1 MRFTLL
7 PISLVLTAAASSLP
21 GLPTVP
27 YTTTGGTLPSASL
40 SRIIVSSEFAES
52 VDEAGQ
58 TLIPPT
64 LRSFATTFASDL
76 ASVLNLDITI
86 ELGDAA
92 EQGSIFLTL
101 GDAKL
106 YKDAAGRES
115 SEGYSLNVTIDGVLI
130 TGASPLGAWWGTRT
144 LLQQLILGHGEL
156 KLGYGTD
163 SPGFPIRGMMLD
175 VARHYYPPEFLVEMC
190 AYMSFFKQNTFQLH
204 LSDNLYNNVAIY
216 SRERTLSLYAAFR
229 LLSDDPSLDGL
240 NKRANESYTRAVFD
254 DIQTK
259 CAARGVTVLPE
270 IEAPGHALVISQW
283 KPELGLESDLSLLN
297 ISNPGTI
304 PAVKAIWE
312 TFLPWF
318 HTKTVSIGADEYV
331 DPTLTEE
338 ALVGEYTR
346 FVDEIN
352 EYITS
357 TSGKHVRIWGTFA
370 PSVGGTVNK
379 SVSIQHWA
387 NFEANPLYDFVN
399 NGYDVLN
406 SGDYIY
412 TVGKWSQWYSFDLSL
427 EFLFHG
433 SPDGSAFAPN
443 IFDRENSTNNAARDS
458 PSLLGHIAPQWND
471 YGPNATTV
479 TEGYYQWRDGLP
491 ALADKQWGG
500 EVAEADYQRLFSAL
514 QPFAPGQNL
523 DRRIASKGPT
533 IVEYDF
539 QQTRGSNGTAVEDL
553 SGNDYHAISTCAMSE
568 EGAILTPACR
578 ITTPLVQK
586 GRNYTLSFSIKPT
599 SDAKGA
605 IFSGGDSGL
614 WSGNGTVDAVMLFSG
629 ESTYALNYTFPVGAW
644 TNASLIGRGRQ
655 TFLDIGDGEPMEF
668 LTVLGWNG
676 DRFVWAPIAVEAPL
690 ATVGGSGFEGV
701 IGGMKL
707 VGNA

>member
-1 MRFTLL
+1 MRFTS
-7 PISLVLTAAASSLP
+7 ILVFLAFKAVAESLP

-27 YTTTGGTLPSASL
+27 YTPTGGTLPSASL
-40 SRIIVSSEFAES
+40 TRIIVSSEFAEF
-52 VDEAGQ
+52 VDNAGQ

-64 LRSFATTFASDL
+64 LHSFATTFASDL
-76 ASVLNLDITI
+76 ASVVGLDIPV
-86 ELGDAA
+86 ELGATA

-101 GDAKL
+101 GDASL
-106 YKDAAGRES
+106 YRDAAGRET
-115 SEGYSLNVTIDGVLI
+115 SEGYSLNVTVDGVLI
-130 TGASPLGAWWGTRT
+130 SGASPLGVWWGTRT
-144 LLQQLILGHGEL
+144 LLQQLVLDGGEV
-156 KLGYGTD
+156 KLGYGVD
-163 SPGFPIRGMMLD
+163 SPGWGIRGMMPPKLD
-175 VARHYYPPEFLVEMC
+175 IARHYYPPDFLVEMC

-216 SRERTLSLYAAFR
+216 SRERSLSLYAAFR
-229 LLSDDPSLDGL
+229 LLSDDPALEGL
-240 NKRANESYTRAVFD
+240 NRRANESYTRDVFD
-254 DIQTK
+254 DIQAR

-270 IEAPGHALVISQW
+270 IEAPGHALVITQW
-283 KPELGLESDLSLLN
+283 KPELGLQSDLSLLN
-297 ISNPGTI
+297 ISNPETI
-304 PAVKAIWE
+304 PVVKKIWD

-331 DPTLTEE
+331 DPTLSEE

-346 FVDEIN
+346 FVDEMN
-352 EYITS
+352 EHITS

-370 PSVGGTVNK
+370 PSVGGSVNK
-379 SVSIQHWA
+379 SISIQHWA

-406 SGDYIY
+406 SGEYIY
-412 TVGKWSQWYSFDLSL
+412 TVGKWSQWYGSTLSL
-427 EFLFHG
+427 DFIFHG

-443 IFDRENSTNNAARDS
+443 IFDRENATNNAARDS

-500 EVAEADYQRLFSAL
+500 DVAEADYQGLFAAL
-514 QPFAPGQNL
+514 QPLAPGQNL
-523 DRRIASKGPT
+523 DRRVASKGST
-533 IVEYDF
+533 ILEYDF
-539 QQTRGSNGTAVEDL
+539 KQGRGSNGTVEDL
-553 SGNDYHAISTCAMSE
+553 SGNQYHATSTCAAGD
-568 EGAILTPACR
+568 EGAILTPSCR
-578 ITTPLVQK
+578 ITTPLNQK

-614 WSGNGTVDAVMLFSG
+614 WFGNGT
-629 ESTYALNYTFPVGAW
+629 STYALNYTFPVGSW
-644 TNASLIGRGRQ
+644 TNVSLIGRGRQ
-655 TFLDIGDGEPMEF
+655 TFLDVGAGEPMEF
-668 LTVLGWNG
+668 LTVMGWNG

-707 VGNA
+707 VDDA

>member
-7 PISLVLTAAASSLP
+7 PICLVITAAADTLP

-27 YTTTGGTLPSASL
+27 YTTTGGTLPSTSL
-40 SRIIVSSEFAES
+40 SKIIVSSEFAES

-64 LRSFATTFASDL
+64 LHSFATTFASDL
-76 ASVLNLDITI
+76 SSALKLDILV

-101 GDAKL
+101 GDAGL
-106 YKDAAGRES
+106 YLDAAGRET
-115 SEGYSLNVTIDGVLI
+115 SEGYSLNVTADGVLI
-130 TGASPLGAWWGTRT
+130 TGASPLGVWWGTRT
-144 LLQQLILGHGEL
+144 LLQQLILGGGEVN
-156 KLGYGTD
+156 LGYGAD
-163 SPGFPIRGMMLD
+163 SPGWGTRGMMLD
-175 VARHYYPPEFLVEMC
+175 IARHYYPPEFLVEMC

-216 SRERTLSLYAAFR
+216 SRERSLSLYAAFR
-229 LLSDDPSLDGL
+229 LLSDDPSLEGL
-240 NKRANESYTRAVFD
+240 NKRANESYTRDVFD

-283 KPELGLESDLSLLN
+283 KPDLGLDSDLSLLN
-297 ISNPGTI
+297 VSNPETI
-304 PAVKAIWE
+304 PTMQSIWNV
-312 TFLPWF
+312 FLPWF

-331 DPTLTEE
+331 DPVLSEE

-346 FVDEIN
+346 FVDEMSD
-352 EYITS
+352 YITS
-357 TSGKHVRIWGTFA
+357 TSGKSVRIWGTFA

-387 NFEANPLYDFVN
+387 NFEANPLYDFIN

-406 SGDYIY
+406 SGDYVY
-412 TVGKWSQWYSFDLSL
+412 TVGKWSQSYAQTLSL
-427 EFLFHG
+427 DFIFHG

-443 IFDRENSTNNAARDS
+443 IFDRDNATNNAARDS

-479 TEGYYQWRDGLP
+479 TEAYYQWRDGLP

-500 EVAEADYQRLFSAL
+500 EVTEADYQGLFSAL
-514 QPFAPGQNL
+514 QPLTPGQNL
-523 DRRIASKGPT
+523 DRSIASKGST

-539 QQTRGSNGTAVEDL
+539 KQARGSNGTAVEDL
-553 SGNDYHAISTCAMSE
+553 SGNNYHATSTCAMGE
-568 EGAILTPACR
+568 EGAILAPSCR

-614 WSGNGTVDAVMLFSG
+614 WFGNGTVDAVMLFSG
-629 ESTYALNYTFPVGAW
+629 ESTYALNYTFPVGHGRTQASSAGASRRSW
-644 TNASLIGRGRQ
+644 TSGTAS
-655 TFLDIGDGEPMEF
+655 P
-668 LTVLGWNG
+668 W
-676 DRFVWAPIAVEAPL
+676 
-690 ATVGGSGFEGV
+690 SS
-701 IGGMKL
+701 
-707 VGNA
+707 

>member
-1 MRFTLL
+1 MRSILL
-7 PISLVLTAAASSLP
+7 PICLALTAVVADSLP

-27 YTTTGGTLPSASL
+27 FTSTDGTLPSTFL
-40 SRIIVSSEFAES
+40 TKIIVSSEFAES

-64 LRSFATTFASDL
+64 LRSFAATFASDL
-76 ASVLNLDITI
+76 ASALHLDIPV

-101 GDAKL
+101 GDAGL
-106 YKDAAGRES
+106 YRDAAGRES
-115 SEGYSLNVTIDGVLI
+115 SEGYSLNVTIDGVRI
-130 TGASPLGAWWGTRT
+130 TGASPLGVWWGTRS
-144 LLQQLILGHGEL
+144 LLQQLILGNGEV
-156 KLGYGTD
+156 KLGHGTD
-163 SPGFPIRGMMLD
+163 TPGWGTRGMM
-175 VARHYYPPEFLVEMC
+175 
-190 AYMSFFKQNTFQLH
+190 QNTFQLH

-216 SRERTLSLYAAFR
+216 SSERSLSLYAAFR
-229 LLSDDPSLDGL
+229 LLSDDPSLEGL
-240 NKRANESYTRAVFD
+240 NKRANESYTRDVFD
-254 DIQTK
+254 DVQTK
-259 CAARGVTVLPE
+259 CAARGVTILPE

-283 KPELGLESDLSLLN
+283 RPELGLNSDLSLLN
-297 ISNPGTI
+297 ISNPETI
-304 PAVKAIWE
+304 PAVKHIWD

-331 DPTLTEE
+331 DPTLSQD

-346 FVDEIN
+346 FVDDLN
-352 EYITS
+352 EHITS

-370 PSVGGTVNK
+370 PSVGGTVDK

-387 NFEANPLYDFVN
+387 NFEANPLHDFVD

-406 SGDYIY
+406 SGDYVY
-412 TVGKWSQWYSFDLSL
+412 TVGKWSQSYGQTLSL

-443 IFDRENSTNNAARDS
+443 VFDRENATNNAARDS

-479 TEGYYQWRDGLP
+479 TEAYYQWRDGLP

-500 EVAEADYQRLFSAL
+500 EVAESDYQSLFSAL
-514 QPFAPGQNL
+514 QPLAPGQNL
-523 DRRIASKGPT
+523 DRRIASRGPT

-539 QQTRGSNGTAVEDL
+539 RRGQGGKGTTVEDM
-553 SGNDYHAISTCAMSE
+553 SGNDYHATSTCATGD
-568 EGAILTPACR
+568 EGAILAASCR
-578 ITTPLVQK
+578 IATPLVQK

-599 SDAKGA
+599 SDARGA

-614 WSGNGTVDAVMLFSG
+614 WFGNGSVDAVMLFSG

-655 TFLDIGDGEPMEF
+655 TFLDVGEGEPMEF

-676 DRFVWAPIAVEAPL
+676 ERFVWAPIAVEAPL

-701 IGGMKL
+701 IGRMKL
-707 VGNA
+707 VDDA